1 MIPVK
6 DERELKEEDSVA
18 QIEEWKP
25 RTFTKWSDVC
35 GGLLARDDDCGANGV
50 FLVLQVPARLL
61 GVEKKAECGGWLSG
75 VISGEKVRE
84 GRKQRGQRLFL

>member
-6 DERELKEEDSVA
+6 DERGLKEEDSVA

-25 RTFTKWSDVC
+25 RTFTKWSGVC
-35 GGLLARDDDCGANGV
+35 GGRRLWRKYGV

-75 VISGEKVRE
+75 VISAEKVRE